1 VQFGPQSTGF
11 LKVVAF
17 VLQKFRKT
25 RIFREMIAVFGTGTD
40 GLPFAKTPQYSDQQ
54 PRMLTNRMTH
64 ARAWAEG
71 RF

>member
-1 VQFGPQSTGF
+1 
-11 LKVVAF
+11 
-17 VLQKFRKT
+17 LQKCLKT
-25 RIFREMIAVFGTGTD
+25 GIFREMIAVFGTGTD

-54 PRMLTNRMTH
+54 PRMLTKRMTH